1 MQLGDAM
8 QTETETTNTTNDPG
22 LIVLGLLL
30 RLAKIDVSLP
40 KLRSAVGNAPVGFPE
55 MLRCAKVLGLKSQT
69 SSPDWSGIGST
80 PLPAIA
86 ALKSGGYL
94 LIGKH
99 EQDKVIVLFPGAA
112 RPAAMSRADFEAQWD
127 GRLLTIRKRTEL
139 KTLLNPLSIAGRFR
153 RLMARTFARSE
164 PSASGEKVKGIV
176 QRTGEIGRALALPRI
191 ESRRRADEIAFLPA
205 ALEIVE
211 APPSPIGRA
220 IAFSIIAVFLFALGW
235 SSFGTVDIVAVA
247 PGKIIPSDRT
257 KTIQPLEIGVVR
269 AIHVRDGQA
278 VKAGDV
284 LVELDP
290 TVNNATLDQSKR
302 DLIGAQ
308 LTVARLRAALASTDN
323 PLTSFSAP
331 GDFPKDLVQ
340 MHRKFL
346 VSQTSEQKA
355 KLATIDG
362 QVAQRRAE
370 RATIQASIEKLKT
383 ALEPLGQR
391 VEVRKQLF
399 DKQLGSKLTYL
410 SDLQELV
417 SHQQEIMVQQ
427 SRFNEADAAIGA
439 LQEMR
444 ARTAAEY
451 ERALYEEL
459 EKAEQKVAALSQE
472 VVKAETRSNMQT
484 LKAPVDGVVQQ
495 LAVHTVGG
503 VVTAAQPLMIVVPA
517 EGQLEIDAMVS
528 NRDIGFVEPGQEVA
542 IKIDTFNFTRYGLLK
557 GSVLS
562 VSRDAITRDKPN
574 DRTNES
580 ARGSESTSSEPRG
593 QELIYAARISVD
605 RNQMQIEDK
614 KVRLGPGMAVTV
626 EIKTGTRRIIS
637 YLFSPLM
644 RYKHE
649 SLRER

>member
-1 MQLGDAM
+1 MQP
-8 QTETETTNTTNDPG
+8 ETETINDPG

-30 RLAKIDVSLP
+30 RLVKIDVSLP
-40 KLRSAVGNAPVGFPE
+40 QLRGAVGNVPVGIPE
-55 MLRCAKVLGLKSQT
+55 MLRCAKYLGLKGRTLT
-69 SSPDWSGIGST
+69 SNWSRIGST
-80 PLPAIA
+80 SLPAIA
-86 ALKSGGYL
+86 TLKSGGYL
-94 LIGKH
+94 LVGKYDR
-99 EQDKVIVLFPGAA
+99 DKIIVLIPGAE
-112 RPAAMSRADFEAQWD
+112 RPAAMSRADFEAHWD
-127 GRLLTIRKRTEL
+127 GRLLLIQKRSDLT
-139 KTLLNPLSIAGRFR
+139 KLLNPLAIMSRMRDMAA
-153 RLMARTFARSE
+153 RLIGGDGSRS
-164 PSASGEKVKGIV
+164 SGEKIKALV
-176 QRTGEIGRALALPRI
+176 QRTGEIGRALTLPR
-191 ESRRRADEIAFLPA
+191 EEARRRATEIAFLPA

-211 APPSPIGRA
+211 APPSPIGRT
-220 IAFSIIAVFLFALGW
+220 IAYSIIAIFVFVLAW

-269 AIHVRDGQA
+269 AIRVQDGQS

-302 DLIGAQ
+302 DFVG
-308 LTVARLRAALASTDN
+308 ARLTAARVRAALTSADD
-323 PLTSFSAP
+323 PLSAFSAP
-331 GDFPKDLVQ
+331 ADFPPEMVQ
-340 MHRKFL
+340 MHRQFL

-355 KLATIDG
+355 KLAAIDG

-370 RATIQASIEKLKT
+370 RTTIHASIEKLKT

-417 SHQQEIMVQQ
+417 SHQQEIVVQQ

-439 LQEMR
+439 LLEMR

-451 ERALYEEL
+451 QRMLYEEL
-459 EKAEQKVAALSQE
+459 DKTEQKVAALAQE
-472 VVKAETRSNMQT
+472 VVKAETRTKMQT

-495 LAVHTVGG
+495 LAIHTVGG
-503 VVTAAQPLMIVVPA
+503 VVTPAQPLMIVVPA
-517 EGQLEIDAMVS
+517 ESQLEIDAMIS
-528 NRDIGFVEPGQEVA
+528 NRDIGFVEPGQEAA
-542 IKIDTFNFTRYGLLK
+542 IKVDTFNFTRYGLLH
-557 GSVLS
+557 GAVLG
-562 VSRDAITRDKPN
+562 VSQDAITRDKPQ

-580 ARGSESTSSEPRG
+580 ARGSEASSSEPRG
-593 QELIYAARISVD
+593 QELIYSARISVD
-605 RNQMQIEDK
+605 RNQMQIDEK
-614 KVRLGPGMAVTV
+614 RVKLAPGMAVTV

-637 YLFSPLM
+637 YLFSPLL